1 MDERYNTYRIWAP
14 DDALWTQWAKPVLFA
29 HPPQSD
35 PWPLTLPEVS
45 WAPRPDGYTAVIT
58 DQPGASGVL
67 EGLSLAPLGYRPV
80 PLYNGVPAPNNQAAS
95 VNVSG
100 IISVLYNGAAQL
112 SDAALPT
119 DAPPAFL
126 LDANR
131 MNGQA
136 KQPGRYDNRWCVF
149 PQDMPSADFM
159 IHQGIG
165 QVFVHADSIPNDF
178 THLLRRYQ
186 EKGKRILHFRDYGAV
201 RELEVIRPS
210 HFKGLMYRFS
220 TMLGL
225 TQNAAGGF
233 GGRIPEPT
241 QTSGERFYGVG

>member
-35 PWPLTLPEVS
+35 PWPITLPEVS

-67 EGLSLAPLGYRPV
+67 EGLSLAQLGYRPV

-149 PQDMPSADFM
+149 PQDAPSADFLAS
-159 IHQGIG
+159 HGIG
-165 QVFVHADSIPNDF
+165 SIYVRANKIQNDLA
-178 THLLRRYQ
+178 HILLRYQ
-186 EKGKRILHFRDYGAV
+186 KSGIRIYQVGDNNMPK
-201 RELEVIRPS
+201 ELTVVRPS
-210 HFKGLMYRFS
+210 HFESFLYRFLA
-220 TMLGL
+220 TLGL
-225 TQNAAGGF
+225 TRNAAGGF
-233 GGRIPEPT
+233 GGTVPEPT
-241 QTSGERFYGVG
+241 QTSGGRHYGIG